1 MASSTWEKSFLTDM
15 RRIMGSGVDLTP
27 RQLERLRNIVVDEPL
42 PATDKQIWY
51 LKKLDKG
58 ITIPDDMNRVE
69 ASKLIELLKERNE
82 KNEGGE

>member
-1 MASSTWEKSFLTDM
+1 M